1 MAVNAINS
9 LFAVDAGDTAERIP
23 RQVLDQDDF
32 LKLLTAQLS
41 SQDPLNPVSD
51 RDFIAQ
57 MAQFSALDQARAMSA
72 DVAALRAEQQFG
84 QAYALLGRSVDL
96 LESGGTTTQGVVS
109 AVIIEAGTPKL
120 IVNGQAYG
128 LSQLTAVAPA
138 PAGQS

>member
-1 MAVNAINS
+1 MAVTAVNS
-9 LFAVDAGDTAERIP
+9 LFAAPGDTAERIP

-84 QAYALLGRSVDL
+84 QAYALLGRHVDL
-96 LESGGTTTQGVVS
+96 LETGGTTAQGVVS

-120 IVNGQAYG
+120 IVNGQAYSLG
-128 LSQLTAVAPA
+128 QLTAVAPA
-138 PAGQS
+138 AAGQS